1 MDNQEN
7 VEQYYQKARR
17 KAKTNLVWFGIFS
30 IVMLFA
36 GLTSAYI
43 VSKGD
48 NFWVS
53 FSMPSALWISTA
65 FILVSSLTMILAVRS
80 SKSQHNKKTVGFL
93 TLTLVL
99 GLLFGGSQYFAWT
112 QLYEKGYAWA
122 DQIVNPDTGE
132 FIVKGEYGKDF
143 TIEFQGNEL
152 IKEEDGFYFWGEQ
165 AITID
170 KEEYEDLKNENPE
183 MAFGKEFIRVQE
195 NKKNKDKT
203 LLEAVVRS
211 KMPLS
216 ESYLAKLQSVGN
228 VSSSYFYTLTIL
240 HLLHILVALLY
251 LIGMIVL
258 ASKKELTEDNQL
270 KIKLGGYF
278 WHFFAG
284 LWVYLLLFLFLIH

>member
-1 MDNQEN
+1 MENQEN

-80 SKSQHNKKTVGFL
+80 SKSQQNKKTVSFL
-93 TLTLVL
+93 TLTLIL

-165 AITID
+165 AVTID
-170 KEEYEDLKNENPE
+170 KEEYEELKNESPE

-195 NKKNKDKT
+195 NKKNKDKV